1 MSDCIKDFILPEFIT
16 DPNVCEEELNKIND
30 NIEYL
35 NDIRS
40 QYLLKLAELTNQ
52 KVFRQDLD
60 CNCTIYS
67 YHVTDK
73 EENVD
78 VTNEYF
84 NTLRNIDD
92 IIEENETEEID

>member
-1 MSDCIKDFILPEFIT
+1 MSDGIKDYILPEFIT
-16 DPNVCEEELNKIND
+16 DPKVCEEELNRIND

-35 NDIRS
+35 EDIRS
-40 QYLLKLAELTNQ
+40 QYLLKLAKLTNQ

-67 YHVTDK
+67 YHITDK
-73 EENVD
+73 KENVD

-84 NTLRNIDD
+84 NTLKNIDD
-92 IIEENETEEID
+92 ICEENETEEIK